1 MLRKEN
7 ELDIESLVGLPPSE
21 AREIAERY
29 GYTVQ
34 VVGPG
39 GAVTFDLRSGRV
51 KLTTDGARV
60 TRAWFG

>member
-1 MLRKEN
+1 MLRHED
-7 ELDIESLVGLPPSE
+7 ELDVRSLVGLAPSE
-21 AREIAERY
+21 AQEIAERY

-34 VVGPG
+34 VASPG
-39 GAVTFDLRSGRV
+39 GIVTFDLRPGRI